1 MKNKSFLKKT
11 EHCLGIIVNVFA
23 ILGISV
29 LGGKSLIK
37 DESERYLSEEETR
50 IFEEESVFLTNSDY
64 ENDSLNIRNTQ
75 SNQEQGQDENLNKEY
90 ENTDTNNSEIDEE
103 SEESNN
109 KSVTPFVTST
119 PKSDT
124 VINVHLSNWNEEDK
138 DIFGNNYTGSNTFKL
153 SVYNMILAMGGGADD
168 ITAEVH
174 FPLGE
179 NFDDIWIIDFLVMQD
194 MLGNGSY
201 ANITILSGEEELYP
215 TFTITSDTT
224 DEYKYEVNLSG
235 IRDLIIRYN
244 CHAVDSGFCGG
255 MIVNEL

>member
-90 ENTDTNNSEIDEE
+90 ENTDTKAGRTLI
-103 SEESNN
+103 
-109 KSVTPFVTST
+109 
-119 PKSDT
+119 
-124 VINVHLSNWNEEDK
+124 
-138 DIFGNNYTGSNTFKL
+138 TGEQLWKAQRT
-153 SVYNMILAMGGGADD
+153 DD
-168 ITAEVH
+168 HKQKRPE
-174 FPLGE
+174 
-179 NFDDIWIIDFLVMQD
+179 
-194 MLGNGSY
+194 
-201 ANITILSGEEELYP
+201 
-215 TFTITSDTT
+215 
-224 DEYKYEVNLSG
+224 
-235 IRDLIIRYN
+235 
-244 CHAVDSGFCGG
+244 
-255 MIVNEL
+255 

>member
-103 SEESNN
+103 FEESNN

-138 DIFGNNYTGSNTFKL
+138 DIFGNNYTGSNTFTK
-153 SVYNMILAMGGGADD
+153 
-168 ITAEVH
+168 
-174 FPLGE
+174 
-179 NFDDIWIIDFLVMQD
+179 
-194 MLGNGSY
+194 
-201 ANITILSGEEELYP
+201 
-215 TFTITSDTT
+215 TSHT
-224 DEYKYEVNLSG
+224 DVV
-235 IRDLIIRYN
+235 
-244 CHAVDSGFCGG
+244 C
-255 MIVNEL
+255 

>member
-103 SEESNN
+103 FEESNN

-179 NFDDIWIIDFLVMQD
+179 NFDDIFFGYARYAWKRKLCKYNYFIWRRRII
-194 MLGNGSY
+194 SY
-201 ANITILSGEEELYP
+201 IYN
-215 TFTITSDTT
+215 
-224 DEYKYEVNLSG
+224 N
-235 IRDLIIRYN
+235 IRY
-244 CHAVDSGFCGG
+244 D
-255 MIVNEL
+255 

>member
-103 SEESNN
+103 FEESNN

-153 SVYNMILAMGGGADD
+153 SVYNMIS
-168 ITAEVH
+168 
-174 FPLGE
+174 
-179 NFDDIWIIDFLVMQD
+179 
-194 MLGNGSY
+194 SY
-201 ANITILSGEEELYP
+201 
-215 TFTITSDTT
+215 
-224 DEYKYEVNLSG
+224 
-235 IRDLIIRYN
+235 
-244 CHAVDSGFCGG
+244 
-255 MIVNEL
+255 